1 MLYPDYFYSKIDL
14 MKRLLIFS
22 FFLYPL
28 LFLSAQGED
37 GFVSIFNGES
47 THNWTISTE
56 NKGSFM
62 VQDGNLIAKG
72 GRAHIFYTPDGNE
85 TSFKNFE
92 LKLKVRTTEGSNS
105 GVYFHT
111 QYQKK
116 GWPDL
121 GFEAQ
126 VNSTHS
132 DPRKTGSLYGVV
144 NIFAPKDVEPYVVKV
159 GKNREVFVYKDA
171 APSTDMEW
179 FDYHIIVQDNR
190 IIIKVNGETTVD
202 WTQPEDWTKKRRIGE
217 GTVGIQAHDPKS
229 ETHYKDIKLKILD

>member
-1 MLYPDYFYSKIDL
+1 
-14 MKRLLIFS
+14 MKRLLILS
-22 FFLYPL
+22 FLLFPL
-28 LFLSAQGED
+28 LYLSAQEED

-47 THNWTISTE
+47 THNWTASTE

-62 VQDGNLIAKG
+62 VKDGSLICKG
-72 GRAHIFYTPDGNE
+72 GRAHIFYTPKGQE

-92 LKLKVRTTEGSNS
+92 LKLKVMTTANSNS

-111 QYQKK
+111 KYQKK

-126 VNSTHS
+126 VNSTHG

-144 NIFAPKDVEPYVVKV
+144 NIFAPKDVEPYAVKV
-159 GKNREVFVYKDA
+159 GKNREVFVYRDA
-171 APSTDMEW
+171 APSKDNEW

-190 IIIKVNGETTVD
+190 IILKVNGETTVD
-202 WTQPEDWTKKRRIGE
+202 WTQPEDWTKSRRIGE
-217 GTVGIQAHDPKS
+217 GTVGLQAHDPKS
-229 ETHYKDIKLKILD
+229 VTHYKDIKLKILD